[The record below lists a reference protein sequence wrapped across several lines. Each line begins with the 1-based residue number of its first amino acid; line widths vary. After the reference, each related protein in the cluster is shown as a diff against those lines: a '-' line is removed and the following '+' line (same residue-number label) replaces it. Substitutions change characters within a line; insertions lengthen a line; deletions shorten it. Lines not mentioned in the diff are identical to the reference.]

1 MTDIITSIKADL
13 DHDKVMIEQ
22 IQEEIEELEL
32 KLKYYQGKF
41 DGRNEAFN
49 VINKKEELK

>member
-1 MTDIITSIKADL
+1 MTDAITSIKADL

-22 IQEEIEELEL
+22 IKEEMRGLEI

-41 DGRNEAFN
+41 DGRNEAFS
-49 VINKKEELK
+49 IITGQDK